1 VNLLLEELIKV
12 VDGKVLQQNQG
23 EIAITGA
30 VIDSR
35 IAKKND
41 VFIPITGDHNDG
53 HCFIKS
59 AADQGCTVSLT
70 EKEALIFPET
80 MSIIKV
86 ASTFKALQAIAAYQ
100 REISQVMT
108 IAITGSSGKTTTKDL
123 IASVLGIKYAVYKTQ
138 GNYNNVY
145 GVPLTLLSIK
155 PEHEIAVV
163 EMGMDHLHEIH
174 TSIGLVNPHI
184 AVITN
189 IGTAHMEK
197 LGSQEN
203 ILKAKSEIFE
213 TMDAEDYVVL
223 NADDPYL
230 NTIQNTGFT
239 TIQVG
244 IKNPCSLRANH
255 IAFDATGVNFEA
267 DRQQWHF
274 KYPGIHNVYNCLVAI
289 AIAKKLK
296 MTPKEI
302 QLGFDAFVPSG
313 NRMTIVHCGNVEVL
327 NDAYN
332 ANPESMKAAI
342 DSLKHMAKQRK
353 VAILGDMLEL
363 GNYSKKG
370 HQQVGQYAATVVD
383 LLIGIGDESYEMI
396 EKAKEKKPDLPCFW
410 FENMTIAA
418 EQINPLLKTGDTI
431 LLKASNGMHLEKLIQ
446 IIQKGN

>member
-1 VNLLLEELIKV
+1 MNLLLEELVKV
-12 VDGKVLQQNQG
+12 VDGKILQQNRRQT
-23 EIAITGA
+23 AITGA

-41 VFIPITGDHNDG
+41 LFIPIMGEHNDG
-53 HCFIKS
+53 HCFIKN
-59 AADQGCTVSLT
+59 AADQGCVISLT
-70 EKEALIFPET
+70 EKTDLTFPET

-86 ASTFKALQAIAAYQ
+86 DSTFKALQAIAAYQ
-100 REISQVMT
+100 REISEVMT

-145 GVPLTLLSIK
+145 GVPLTLLAIK

-174 TSIGLVNPHI
+174 TSIGLVKPHI
-184 AVITN
+184 AVMTN

-213 TMDAEDYVVL
+213 TMNEQDYVIL
-223 NADDPYL
+223 NGDDPYL
-230 NTIQNTGFT
+230 NTIQKRDFT
-239 TIQVG
+239 IIRVG
-244 IKNPCSLRANH
+244 IKSPCALSADH
-255 IAFDATGVNFEA
+255 IGFDTTGVNFEA
-267 DRQQWHF
+267 DGQQWHF
-274 KYPGIHNVYNCLVAI
+274 KYPGIHNVYNCLMAI

-296 MTPKEI
+296 MTHKEI

-313 NRMTIVHCGNVEVL
+313 NRMTLVHCGDIDVL

-332 ANPESMKAAI
+332 ANPESMKAAM
-342 DSLKHMAKQRK
+342 DSLKHMAKKRK
-353 VAILGDMLEL
+353 VAVLGDMLEL
-363 GNYSKKG
+363 GNYAKEG
-370 HQQVGQYAATVVD
+370 HQQVGQYAADIVD
-383 LLIGIGDESYEMI
+383 LLIGIGEESHEMI
-396 EKAKEKKPDLPCFW
+396 KAAKTIKPQMPCFW
-410 FENMTIAA
+410 FENMAIAI
-418 EQINPLLKTGDTI
+418 EQINPLLKAGDTV